1 MNPTS
6 QATYKIIRYVLLI
19 QEFNQTEIHHKT
31 KTSTGQINKV
41 VNWLLTRRFIEK
53 GNKKY
58 HVIDPGGI
66 IAIFP
71 LFRNMNDQLVC
82 KIPIRG
88 SMDKII
94 DILPKGS
101 ILCLDSAVDTYSS
114 YFRTNRICIY
124 HKKPELIKGK
134 FKPYSGGLLDL
145 HVYLPDMDLKEDI
158 VNGVTSK
165 LRTIIDMTC
174 DGKTYIVKDLFED
187 LWGIK
192 FE

>member
-6 QATYKIIRYVLLI
+6 QVTYKIIRYILLV
-19 QEFNQTEIHHKT
+19 QEFNQTEIHYKT
-31 KTSTGQINKV
+31 KTSKGQINKV
-41 VNWLLTRRFIEK
+41 VNWLSTRRFIEK
-53 GNKKY
+53 DNKRC

-66 IAIFP
+66 VALFP
-71 LFRNMNDQLVC
+71 LFRNMNDLLVC
-82 KIPIRG
+82 RIPVRG
-88 SMDKII
+88 GMDKIV
-94 DILPKGS
+94 DILPKDS
-101 ILCLDSAVDTYSS
+101 ILCLDSAVNKYSS

-124 HKKPELIKGK
+124 HKKPEVIKEK

-145 HVYLPDMDLKEDI
+145 HVYLPDMNLKEDTI
-158 VNGVTSK
+158 NGVTSK

-174 DGKTYIVKDLFED
+174 DGKTYVAKDLFED